1 MHIRPFQPDDLPRLI
16 DLTIETF
23 GPFYE
28 DSFRPAVG
36 ELVFSH
42 QHGSWRDDYRAQV
55 PALHDPNNGK
65 LVAVADIGG
74 TVVGYVAWN
83 VDESGKHGEIFILTV
98 SADNRRHHT
107 GTYLCE
113 HALANMKAGGVEVVA
128 LGTGGDPFHAPA
140 RSLYESLGFTPFPG
154 VYYFKAI

>member
-1 MHIRPFQPDDLPRLI
+1 MHIRPFLPADLPRLI

-28 DSFRPAVG
+28 DSFRPQVG

-42 QHGSWRDDYRAQV
+42 QHGSWRNDYRGQV

-74 TVVGYVAWN
+74 TVVGYVAWK
-83 VDESGKHGEIFILTV
+83 VDASRKHGEIDILAV
-98 SADNRRHHT
+98 SAENRRHHT

-113 HALANMKAGGVEVVA
+113 HALANMKASGVEVVA
-128 LGTGGDPFHAPA
+128 LGTGGDRFHAPA

-154 VYYFKAI
+154 VAYFKAI

>member
-1 MHIRPFQPDDLPRLI
+1 MHIRPFLPADLPRLI

-28 DSFRPAVG
+28 DSFRPQVG

-42 QHGSWRDDYRAQV
+42 QHGSWRNDYRGQV

-74 TVVGYVAWN
+74 TVVGYVAWKVN
-83 VDESGKHGEIFILTV
+83 ASRKHGEIDILAV
-98 SADNRRHHT
+98 SAENRRHHT
-107 GTYLCE
+107 GNYLCE
-113 HALANMKAGGVEVVA
+113 HALANMKASGVEVVA
-128 LGTGGDPFHAPA
+128 IGTGGDRFHAPA
-140 RSLYESLGFTPFPG
+140 RSLYESLGFTTFPG
-154 VYYFKAI
+154 VAYFKAI

>member
-1 MHIRPFQPDDLPRLI
+1 MHIRPFLPADLPRLI

-28 DSFRPAVG
+28 DSFRPQVG

-42 QHGSWRDDYRAQV
+42 QHGSWRNDYRGQV

-74 TVVGYVAWN
+74 TVVGYVAWK
-83 VDESGKHGEIFILTV
+83 VDASRKHGEIDILAV
-98 SADNRRHHT
+98 SAENRRHQT

-113 HALANMKAGGVEVVA
+113 HALANMKVSGVEVVA
-128 LGTGGDPFHAPA
+128 LGTGGDRFHAPA

-154 VYYFKAI
+154 FAYFKAI